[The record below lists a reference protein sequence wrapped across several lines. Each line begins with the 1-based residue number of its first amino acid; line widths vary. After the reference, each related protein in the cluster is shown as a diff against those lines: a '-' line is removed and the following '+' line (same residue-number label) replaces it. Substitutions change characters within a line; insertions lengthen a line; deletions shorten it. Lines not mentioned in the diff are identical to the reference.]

1 MSCPK
6 IMTVKTCNLIFQR
19 VSSQCL
25 ALTMLYFNVLTFC
38 IVSNLVSLEVCCFK
52 KVSCRYLT
60 GA

>member
-1 MSCPK
+1 MSCPR
-6 IMTVKTCNLIFQR
+6 IMTVKACNLIFQR

-25 ALTMLYFNVLTFC
+25 TLKILYFNVLTFC
-38 IVSNLVSLEVCCFK
+38 TVSNLVSLEVCCFK